1 MAQLKTASVLAF
13 ERKLANSDGLMYSG
27 SWDDRGKAG
36 SCWSPMTVHEKAV
49 RGTISNRLKTKKDAS
64 DPLKLNNEIEN
75 PNPQRVDVAS
85 LPFQHDTL
93 RVSFTLRILAGLDE
107 PSACNS
113 QDYQEAL
120 GKTINTYIAEHG
132 FSELSKRYATNI
144 ANGRFLW
151 RNRVGAEAVNVS
163 VTRYRDQ
170 EVLNKWHFD
179 SNSLSLREFDTT
191 EADTQLTKDVDELAG
206 AIKAGLKGEMFTF
219 LQIEGFARLGAGQE
233 VFPSQEL
240 ILDDGGNAKGKKSKT
255 LYQVGDTAG
264 LHSQK
269 IGNALRTIDTWY
281 PEADQFGPISVE
293 PFGSVT
299 NRGKAYRQ
307 PKDKLDFYTLLDN
320 WVLKG
325 KAPAVEQQHY
335 VMAVLVRGGVF
346 GEKSE

>member
-27 SWDDRGKAG
+27 SWDDRDKAE
-36 SCWSPMTVHEKAV
+36 SWPPVTLHEKSI
-49 RGTISNRLKTKKDAS
+49 RGTISNRQKNAIAS
-64 DPLKLNNEIEN
+64 DPLKLDNEVQK
-75 PNPQRVDVAS
+75 PNLQTVDVAV

-107 PSACNS
+107 PSACDS
-113 QDYQEAL
+113 PDYQEAL
-120 GKTINTYIAEHG
+120 GQTVKAYIAEHG
-132 FSELSKRYATNI
+132 LSELSKRYAMNI

-151 RNRVGAEAVNVS
+151 RNRVGAEAVNVL

-179 SNSLSLREFDTT
+179 SNGLSLRGFDTT
-191 EADTQLTKDVDELAG
+191 ETQLTELAA
-206 AIKAGLKGEMFTF
+206 AIEAGLTGPEFAF

-240 ILDDGGNAKGKKSKT
+240 ILDDRSNSGGKKSKT
-255 LYQVGDTAG
+255 LYQVGETAG

-281 PEADQFGPISVE
+281 LEADQFGPISVE

-325 KAPAVEQQHY
+325 KTPAVEQQHY

>member
-1 MAQLKTASVLAF
+1 MIETRQSP
-13 ERKLANSDGLMYSG
+13 G
-27 SWDDRGKAG
+27 S
-36 SCWSPMTVHEKAV
+36 PVTLHEKSI
-49 RGTISNRLKTKKDAS
+49 RGTISNRQKNAIAS
-64 DPLKLNNEIEN
+64 DPLKLDNEVQK
-75 PNPQRVDVAS
+75 PNLQTVDVAL

-93 RVSFTLRILAGLDE
+93 KVSFTLRILAGLDE
-107 PSACNS
+107 PSACDS
-113 QDYQEAL
+113 PDYQEAL
-120 GKTINTYIAEHG
+120 GKTVKAYIAEHG
-132 FSELSKRYATNI
+132 FTELSKRYAMNI

-170 EVLNKWHFD
+170 EVLNEWHFD
-179 SNSLSLREFDTT
+179 SNGLSLRGFDTT
-191 EADTQLTKDVDELAG
+191 DMQLTELAA
-206 AIKAGLKGEMFTF
+206 AIDAGLTGPEFAF

-240 ILDDGGNAKGKKSKT
+240 ILDDRGNNRGKKSKT

-281 PEADQFGPISVE
+281 LEADQFGPISVE

-325 KAPAVEQQHY
+325 KTPAVEQQHY

>member
-27 SWDDRGKAG
+27 SWEEQDKAE
-36 SCWSPMTVHEKAV
+36 SWSPVTLHEKSI
-49 RGTISNRLKTKKDAS
+49 RGTISNRQKNAIAS
-64 DPLKLNNEIEN
+64 DPLKLDNEVQK
-75 PNPQRVDVAS
+75 PNLQTVDVAL

-93 RVSFTLRILAGLDE
+93 KVEFTLRILADLDV
-107 PSACNS
+107 PSACN
-113 QDYQEAL
+113 DPEYKEAL
-120 GKTINTYIAEHG
+120 GTTINTYIAEHG
-132 FSELSKRYATNI
+132 FSELSRRYATNI

-151 RNRVGAEAVNVS
+151 RNRVGAEAVTVG
-163 VTRYRDQ
+163 VTQYQGQ
-170 EVLNKWHFD
+170 EVAARWDFESD
-179 SNSLSLREFDTT
+179 RISLRKFDTT
-191 EADTQLTKDVDELAG
+191 DTSLSALAA
-206 AIKAGLKGEMFTF
+206 AIEAGLKGEAFTF
-219 LQIEGFARLGAGQE
+219 LKIAGFARLGEGQE

-240 ILDDGGNAKGKKSKT
+240 ILDRDNAGKSKT
-255 LYQVGDTAG
+255 LYEIGGVAG

-325 KAPAVEQQHY
+325 KTPEVEQQHY

>member
-27 SWDDRGKAG
+27 SWKDQDKAE
-36 SCWSPMTVHEKAV
+36 SWSPVTLHEKSI
-49 RGTISNRLKTKKDAS
+49 RGTISNRQKNAIAS
-64 DPLKLNNEIEN
+64 DPLKLDSEVQK
-75 PNPQRVDVAS
+75 PNLQTVDVAL

-93 RVSFTLRILAGLDE
+93 KVEFTLRILADLDT
-107 PSACNS
+107 PSACNDP
-113 QDYQEAL
+113 DYKEAL
-120 GKTINTYIAEHG
+120 GKTINTYIAKHG
-132 FSELSKRYATNI
+132 FAELSQRYATNI

-151 RNRVGAEAVNVS
+151 RNRVGAETVTVH
-163 VTRYRDQ
+163 VTRYQGQ
-170 EVLNKWHFD
+170 EVVARWGFE
-179 SNSLSLREFDTT
+179 SGRISLREFGTT
-191 EADTQLTKDVDELAG
+191 DVDVSALAA
-206 AIKAGLKGEMFTF
+206 AIEAGLKGEAFTF
-219 LQIEGFARLGAGQE
+219 LKIEGFARLGEGQE

-240 ILDDGGNAKGKKSKT
+240 ILDRDNAGKSKT
-255 LYQVGDTAG
+255 LYEIGGVAG

>member
-1 MAQLKTASVLAF
+1 MAQLKTAAVLAF

-27 SWDDRGKAG
+27 NWKNQDKAE
-36 SCWSPMTVHEKAV
+36 SWSPVTVREKAV
-49 RGTISNRLKTKKDAS
+49 RGTISNRSKTKGDS
-64 DPLKLNNEIEN
+64 DPLKLNNKIEN

-120 GKTINTYIAEHG
+120 GKTVKAYIAEHG
-132 FSELSKRYATNI
+132 FTELSKRYATNI

-170 EVLNKWHFD
+170 EILNKWHFD
-179 SNSLSLREFDTT
+179 SNNLSLRGFDTT
-191 EADTQLTKDVDELAG
+191 ETQLTELAA
-206 AIKAGLKGEMFTF
+206 AIEAGLTGPEFAF
-219 LQIEGFARLGAGQE
+219 LQIEGFARLGEGQE

-240 ILDDGGNAKGKKSKT
+240 ILDERSSSGGKKSKT
-255 LYQVGDTAG
+255 LYQIGETAG

-281 PEADQFGPISVE
+281 LEADQFGPISVE

-307 PKDKLDFYTLLDN
+307 PKDKRDFYTLLDN

-325 KAPAVEQQHY
+325 KTPAVEQQHY

>member
-1 MAQLKTASVLAF
+1 MTTQVKTASVLAF

-27 SWDDRGKAG
+27 KWENRDNAES
-36 SCWSPMTVHEKAV
+36 WSPLTVHEKAV
-49 RGTISNRLKTKKDAS
+49 RGTISNRPKTKGDS
-64 DPLKLNNEIEN
+64 DPLKLNEKIEN
-75 PNPQRVDVAS
+75 PNPQTVDVAM
-85 LPFQHDTL
+85 LPHDHDTVILAFTL
-93 RVSFTLRILAGLDE
+93 RVLSDLDV
-107 PSACNS
+107 PSACNDA
-113 QDYQEAL
+113 DYQEAL
-120 GKTINTYIAEHG
+120 GTTINTYIAKHG
-132 FSELSKRYATNI
+132 FAELSQRYATNI

-151 RNRVGAEAVNVS
+151 RNRVGAETVTVR
-163 VTRYRDQ
+163 VTRYQGQ
-170 EVLNKWHFD
+170 EVVARWDFE
-179 SNSLSLREFDTT
+179 SGRISLRDFGTT
-191 EADTQLTKDVDELAG
+191 DVDVSALAA
-206 AIKAGLKGEMFTF
+206 AIEAGLKGEAFTF
-219 LQIEGFARLGAGQE
+219 LKIEGFARLGEGQE

-240 ILDDGGNAKGKKSKT
+240 ILDRDNAGKSKT
-255 LYQVGDTAG
+255 LYEIGGVAG

-325 KAPAVEQQHY
+325 KTPEVEQQHY

>member
-27 SWDDRGKAG
+27 RWEDQDNAG
-36 SCWSPMTVHEKAV
+36 LWSPVTLHEKSI
-49 RGTISNRLKTKKDAS
+49 RGTISNRQKNAIAS
-64 DPLKLNNEIEN
+64 DPLKLDSEVQK
-75 PNPQRVDVAS
+75 PNLQRVDVAV
-85 LPFQHDTL
+85 LPFQDDTL
-93 RVSFTLRILAGLDE
+93 KVSFTLRVLGGLDK
-107 PSACNS
+107 PSACDS
-113 QDYQEAL
+113 PDYQEAV
-120 GKTINTYIAEHG
+120 GKTIRAYIAEHG
-132 FSELSKRYATNI
+132 FVELSKRYATNI

-151 RNRVGAEAVNVS
+151 RNRVGAEAVHVL

-170 EVLNKWHFD
+170 EVVDTWHFD
-179 SNSLSLREFDTT
+179 SKSLSLRQFDTT
-191 EADTQLTKDVDELAG
+191 DTPMSALAG
-206 AIKAGLKGEMFTF
+206 AIESGLKGSAFTF
-219 LQIEGFARLGAGQE
+219 LKIEGFARFGEGQE

-240 ILDDGGNAKGKKSKT
+240 ILDKSNNREDKKSKT
-255 LYQVGDTAG
+255 LYQVGETAG

-281 PEADQFGPISVE
+281 PGADQFGPISVE

-307 PKDKLDFYTLLDN
+307 PKDKLDFYTLLDS

-325 KAPAVEQQHY
+325 KKPAVEQQHY

-346 GEKSE
+346 GEKSD